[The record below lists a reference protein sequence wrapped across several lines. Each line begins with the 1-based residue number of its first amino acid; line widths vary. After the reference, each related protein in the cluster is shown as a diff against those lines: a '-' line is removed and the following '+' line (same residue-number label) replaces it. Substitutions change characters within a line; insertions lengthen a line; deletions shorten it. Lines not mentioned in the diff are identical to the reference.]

1 MGKRNERLKAEGE
14 RLSEEEVGLANLA
27 LLVFRLKPLAF
38 PGGILSIFPGL
49 RGSFPPGLPQV
60 SLHGEDQMSGF
71 WTETLY
77 ITEWIVRVVMLFVV
91 VRRQNPSSAM
101 AWLLVIFFEPL
112 LALPFY
118 LLVGENR
125 LPVRRTEA
133 YRRLS
138 ARLEST
144 REAFLSH
151 PMTFV
156 SDFPEA
162 HQMTMRLTEK
172 LTDMP
177 IAGGN
182 ATDILT
188 ETADVID
195 RLVADIDEAKYHVHL
210 LYYIYAD
217 DETGRRVAEA
227 LGRAVVRGVKC
238 RVLVDA
244 VGSKKMLRG
253 LARRMREWGVDVHEV
268 LPVGIFRRSF
278 ARMDLRNHRKLAV
291 IDGKL
296 GYTGSQNIVN
306 ADYGH
311 KDLAWH
317 DMTVR
322 LRGPILLELQ
332 AVFLN
337 DWVFTTNELLE
348 EEELFPDIERAG
360 ETPIQTLPS
369 GPTFATENY
378 QRLIVAAIHRA
389 EKHVTIT
396 TPYLVPDM
404 ALLQALET
412 AVLRGVGVTVI
423 VPRRCDQVLVGAA
436 SRSYYNL
443 LLSKGVDIFLYEPGL
458 LHAKTIRIDDSLSLI
473 GSSNFDIR
481 SFALNFEINM
491 IFYGEQFTSQLRL
504 EHEDYLQDANRLT
517 MAEWQNR
524 PKWRKL
530 GEDVARLFSPLL

>member
-1 MGKRNERLKAEGE
+1 M
-14 RLSEEEVGLANLA
+14 
-27 LLVFRLKPLAF
+27 
-38 PGGILSIFPGL
+38 
-49 RGSFPPGLPQV
+49 
-60 SLHGEDQMSGF
+60 F

-91 VRRQNPSSAM
+91 VRRQNPSSAT

-112 LALPFY
+112 LAVPFY

-125 LPVRRTEA
+125 LPVRRTES

-138 ARLEST
+138 ARLETT
-144 REAFLSH
+144 RQAFLAH
-151 PMTFV
+151 PMTLV
-156 SDFPEA
+156 SDFPEE
-162 HQMTMRLTEK
+162 HRMTMRLTEK
-172 LTDMP
+172 LTNMP

-188 ETADVID
+188 ATDDVID
-195 RLVADIDEAKYHVHL
+195 RLVADIDEAKHHVHL

-253 LARRMREWGVDVHEV
+253 LARRMHEWGVAIHEV
-268 LPVGIFRRSF
+268 LPVGIFRRRF
-278 ARMDLRNHRKLAV
+278 ARMDMRNHRKLAV
-291 IDGKL
+291 IDGRL

-348 EEELFPDIERAG
+348 DEELFPDIERVG
-360 ETPIQTLPS
+360 ETLIQTLPS
-369 GPTFATENY
+369 GPTFETENY

-389 EKHVTIT
+389 EKRVTIT
-396 TPYLVPDM
+396 TPYLVPDL

-412 AVLRGVGVTVI
+412 AVLRGVHVTVI
-423 VPRRCDQVLVGAA
+423 VPRRCDQILVGAA
-436 SRSYYNL
+436 SRSYYDL
-443 LLSKGVDIFLYEPGL
+443 LLSRGVDIFLYEPGL

-491 IFYGEQFTSQLRL
+491 IFYGEKFTTQLQL
-504 EHEDYLQDANRLT
+504 EQENYLQSASQLT
-517 MAEWQNR
+517 MAEWQRR
-524 PKWRKL
+524 PKWRRL